1 MKILLIEDDRGIAL
15 ALSQALAQT
24 HVMVIASQGLEGIR
38 LARREQFDVIVLDLN
53 LPDMNGLEVC
63 EEIRT
68 LGVSTPILVL
78 SGEAQ
83 VMSKIRLLDA
93 GANDYLTKPFSLG
106 ELKARLRVLQRQHQ
120 AVELQAKQL
129 RVDGLEIDTKKHTV
143 MRDNLPIVL
152 RRKEFLLL
160 ECLMR
165 HPGAVVNR
173 KALAE
178 YAWPDS
184 DTPWANTIDVHI
196 KYLRDK
202 VDRPFSQPLI
212 HTIHGI
218 GYKIEAPLISAEK
231 ICE

>member
-24 HVMVIASQGLEGIR
+24 HIMVIASEGLVGIR

-68 LGVSTPILVL
+68 HSITTPILVL
-78 SGEAQ
+78 SGETQ
-83 VMSKIRLLDA
+83 VLSKIRLLDA

-106 ELKARLRVLQRQHQ
+106 EFKARLRVLERQSQ
-120 AVELQAKQL
+120 ASELHARQL
-129 RVDGLEIDTKKHTV
+129 RIDGLEIDTKKHTV
-143 MRDNLPIVL
+143 NRDETPIAL

-173 KALAE
+173 KTLAE
-178 YAWPDS
+178 YAWPDN
-184 DTPWANTIDVHI
+184 DAPWANTIDVHI

-202 VDRPFSQPLI
+202 VDRPFPQALI
-212 HTIHGI
+212 QTVHGI
-218 GYKIEAPLISAEK
+218 GYKIEAPAVGAKEK
-231 ICE
+231 S